1 MEYKLIVSDMD
12 GTLLGDN
19 HKITKE
25 NKIALSKVLKKGVK
39 IVPASGRIYNSAREH
54 FDFLDINTPLIACNG
69 AIIKE
74 TKTNKLIYKNS
85 IPNDICL
92 KIIDIFEKNK
102 IYYQLYS
109 ENTMLCK
116 NLSREDQKKTQ
127 DRLKNFFNDEINVH
141 FGDDLKEEVLKHQI
155 LKIIAIDDNDRDKLN
170 NVKNEINKI
179 EDIEITSSWFN
190 NIEIMNK
197 GVNKGEALKELVK
210 YLGIDRKEVIAF
222 GDNYND
228 LDMLKF
234 AGMGVVMGNA
244 DEAVKEQGDYVTS
257 TNTEDGVAKAIYKFL
272 GI

>member
-25 NKIALSKVLKKGVK
+25 NKIALSKALQKGVK

-74 TKTNKLIYKNS
+74 TKTNRLIYKNS

-92 KIIDIFEKNK
+92 KIIDVFEKNK

-109 ENTMLCK
+109 ENTMMCK
-116 NLSREDQKKTQ
+116 NLSKEDKKKTQ
-127 DRLKNFFNDEINVH
+127 ERLKNFFNDDINIH
-141 FGDDLKEEVLKHQI
+141 FGDDLKEEVGKHQI
-155 LKIIAIDDNDRDKLN
+155 LKIIAIDDHDMDKLKR
-170 NVKNEINKI
+170 VKSELNEI
-179 EDIEITSSWFN
+179 EDIETTSSWFN
-190 NIEIMNK
+190 NVEIMHK

-210 YLGIDRKEVIAF
+210 YLGIQREEVIAF

-244 DEAVKEQGDYVTS
+244 DDAVKKQGDYVTS
-257 TNTEDGVAKAIYKFL
+257 TNIENGVAKAIYKFL
-272 GI
+272 EV

>member
-19 HKITKE
+19 HKITQE
-25 NKIALSKVLKKGVK
+25 NKIALSKALEKGVK

-85 IPNDICL
+85 IPNEICL
-92 KIIDIFEKNK
+92 KIIDVFERNK
-102 IYYQLYS
+102 VYYQLYS
-109 ENTMLCK
+109 ENTMICK
-116 NLSREDQKKTQ
+116 NLSKEDQKRTAE
-127 DRLKNFFNDEINVH
+127 RLKNFFNDDINIH
-141 FGDDLKEEVLKHQI
+141 FGDDLKDEIKKHEI
-155 LKIIAIDDNDRDKLN
+155 LKIIAIDDHDIDKLN
-170 NVKNEINKI
+170 RVKEELTDI
-179 EDIEITSSWFN
+179 EDIETTSSWFN
-190 NIEIMNK
+190 NVEIMHK
-197 GVNKGEALKELVK
+197 GVNKGEALKALVQ
-210 YLGIDRKEVIAF
+210 YLKIDRQEVIAF

-228 LDMLKF
+228 IDMLQF

-244 DEAVKEQGDYVTS
+244 DDAVKEKGNYVTS
-257 TNTEDGVAKAIYKFL
+257 TNEESGVAKALYKFL

>member
-25 NKIALSKVLKKGVK
+25 NKIALSKALKKGVK

-141 FGDDLKEEVLKHQI
+141 FGDDLKEEVLNHQ
-155 LKIIAIDDNDRDKLN
+155 
-170 NVKNEINKI
+170 I

-190 NIEIMNK
+190 NIEIMHK